1 MWPCQSFRWPASTF
15 FASVIAIALSCGDA
29 ALGQEPGGQPPP
41 QSPASSPASSTQNPI
56 TNPQPVPS
64 PDVAARAVPHRFRYV
79 CDNNVEVLV
88 TYRGSSARVVYK
100 NHLYEM
106 KQVASADGGRYSD
119 GKLVWWNVGRGGFL
133 ANADDDRSSTSAQ
146 LAANCHEAPKASSE
160 GTKEAEAAAKPAASP
175 AAPGLVTGTVSYLY
189 RIAMP
194 PTAVVD
200 VQLLDVSPGDATA
213 PIVAE
218 QKIDF
223 GDRQVP
229 IPFDLNFDPAKIN
242 PQHRYGLR
250 ATILVDGAV
259 RFRTAT
265 AYPVITHGHPSKADL
280 ILKQS
285 VDTPPNAPSA
295 PH

>member
-1 MWPCQSFRWPASTF
+1 MWPCQSFRWPASKFIVLAVVIF
-15 FASVIAIALSCGDA
+15 FSARA
-29 ALGQEPGGQPPP
+29 ALGQEPGAQPPP

-64 PDVAARAVPHRFRYV
+64 PDIAARAVHHRFRYV
-79 CDNNVEVLV
+79 CDNSVEVLV
-88 TYRGSSARVVYK
+88 TYRGSSARVLYK
-100 NHLYEM
+100 NQLYEM
-106 KQVASADGGRYSD
+106 KQVPSADGGRYSD

-133 ANADDDRSSTSAQ
+133 MNADDDRSSTSTQ

-160 GTKEAEAAAKPAASP
+160 GPNGAETAGKPAESTST
-175 AAPGLVTGTVSYLY
+175 PGLVTGTVSYLY

-200 VQLLDVSPGDATA
+200 VRLQDISRADAAA
-213 PIVAE
+213 PIIAE

-229 IPFDLNFDPAKIN
+229 IPFDLKFDPAKIN

-250 ATILVDGAV
+250 ATILVDGAA
-259 RFRTAT
+259 RFRTET

-280 ILKQS
+280 ILKQA
-285 VDTPPNAPSA
+285 VDAPPNVPSK
-295 PH
+295 PL

>member
-1 MWPCQSFRWPASTF
+1 MWPCPSFQWPELRF
-15 FASVIAIALSCGDA
+15 IVLGVVIALSA
-29 ALGQEPGGQPPP
+29 RTALGQEPGAQPPP

-79 CDNNVEVLV
+79 CDSNVQVLV
-88 TYRGSSARVVYK
+88 TYRGSSVRVVFK

-106 KQVASADGGRYSD
+106 KQVPSADGGRYSD

-133 ANADDDRSSTSAQ
+133 ANADDNRSSASTQ
-146 LAANCHEAPKASSE
+146 LAANCHEAPKASSQ
-160 GTKEAEAAAKPAASP
+160 GTNGAEAAGKPAESP
-175 AAPGLVTGTVSYLY
+175 ATPGLVTGTVSYLY

-200 VQLLDVSPGDATA
+200 VQLQDISRDDSSA
-213 PIVAE
+213 PIIAE

-229 IPFDLNFDPAKIN
+229 IPFDLKFDPAKIN
-242 PQHRYGLR
+242 PLHRYGLH
-250 ATILVDGAV
+250 ATIVVDGAV
-259 RFRTAT
+259 RFRTET
-265 AYPVITHGHPSKADL
+265 AYPVITHGHSSKADL
-280 ILKQS
+280 ILKQA
-285 VDTPPNAPSA
+285 VDTPPKVPST
-295 PH
+295 PR

>member
-1 MWPCQSFRWPASTF
+1 MWPCQSFRWPASKFIVLAVVIF
-15 FASVIAIALSCGDA
+15 FSARA
-29 ALGQEPGGQPPP
+29 ALGQEPGTQPPP

-56 TNPQPVPS
+56 TNPQLVPS

-106 KQVASADGGRYSD
+106 KQVPSADGGRYSD

-133 ANADDDRSSTSAQ
+133 MNADDDRSSTSTQ

-160 GTKEAEAAAKPAASP
+160 GTNGIKGAGRPTEPPAT
-175 AAPGLVTGTVSYLY
+175 PGLVTGTVSYLY

-194 PTAVVD
+194 PTAAVD
-200 VQLLDVSPGDATA
+200 VQLLDVSRGDATA
-213 PIVAE
+213 PVIAE

-229 IPFDLNFDPAKIN
+229 IPFDLKFDPAKIN

-259 RFRTAT
+259 RFRTET
-265 AYPVITHGHPSKADL
+265 AYPVITHGHSSKADL
-280 ILKQS
+280 ILKQA
-285 VDTPPNAPSA
+285 VETPPNIPAS